1 MKKILKI
8 KEEKGHLVL
17 KLKEFNKQDTVIK
30 KRLILYAINKTI
42 GNVQNIENIIVLLI
56 LAGIAIV
63 ALTGDNGLL
72 VRAKQAK
79 NNTLEAQN
87 AENATLG
94 DYENTINGI
103 LNGATRENAT
113 KINYIDKIVATKN
126 ETSNYQ
132 SVSNSKE
139 LEKGK
144 YFITIVQTSRNDNGA
159 GNYTGTTNS
168 WGTLTGC
175 DDCNLL
181 LFSRYGSG
189 HDGRGYEHHAGN
201 GGQYHSPGPLSAR
214 AGFL

>member
-1 MKKILKI
+1 MENLRRN
-8 KEEKGHLVL
+8 KGITLVAL
-17 KLKEFNKQDTVIK
+17 VI
-30 KRLILYAINKTI
+30 T
-42 GNVQNIENIIVLLI
+42 IIVLLI

-94 DYENTINGI
+94 DYENTINEI

-189 HDGRGYEHHAGN
+189 HDGRGYANQTTLFYICTLNNTETITFTSQKTDDDIN
-201 GGQYHSPGPLSAR
+201 QTM
-214 AGFL
+214 FIFQI

>member
-1 MKKILKI
+1 MENLRRN
-8 KEEKGHLVL
+8 KGITLVAL
-17 KLKEFNKQDTVIK
+17 VI
-30 KRLILYAINKTI
+30 T
-42 GNVQNIENIIVLLI
+42 IIVLLI

-139 LEKGK
+139 L
-144 YFITIVQTSRNDNGA
+144 
-159 GNYTGTTNS
+159 
-168 WGTLTGC
+168 
-175 DDCNLL
+175 
-181 LFSRYGSG
+181 
-189 HDGRGYEHHAGN
+189 
-201 GGQYHSPGPLSAR
+201 
-214 AGFL
+214 